1 MPTRPRSLS
10 LFTHSLA
17 EELSVC
23 LCLISTVDN
32 QAKMLY
38 TVCMINE
45 RILYSHLD
53 YLFSAYNVLPDSLI
67 DYFIPCFY
75 SCTIAIA

>member
-1 MPTRPRSLS
+1 
-10 LFTHSLA
+10 
-17 EELSVC
+17 
-23 LCLISTVDN
+23 
-32 QAKMLY
+32 
-38 TVCMINE
+38 MINE

-53 YLFSAYNVLPDSLI
+53 YLFSDYNVLPDSLI